1 MTLSARCMA
10 AALCLLFGASV
21 HSQEGYPLDGTW
33 RGEWGADAGK
43 SAVVIVM
50 KWDGKNVN
58 GMINPGPNVVR
69 FSGPV
74 LEPNDWTVH
83 IEAQS
88 RDGQPI
94 VIDAKLDDIGSY
106 NRTLTGTWKQAGV
119 GHPFKMARE

>member
-1 MTLSARCMA
+1 MSLSAKCMA
-10 AALCLLFGASV
+10 AALCLVLAV
-21 HSQEGYPLDGTW
+21 AVRSQEGFPLDGTW
-33 RGEWGADAGK
+33 RGEWGADPDK
-43 SAVVIVM
+43 SGVVMVM

-74 LEPNDWTVH
+74 LEPSNWTVH

-106 NRTLTGTWKQAGV
+106 NRTLTGIWKQAGV
-119 GHPFKMARE
+119 DHAFKMARE

>member
-1 MTLSARCMA
+1 MSSLARCMA
-10 AALCLLFGASV
+10 AVLWLLLAATV
-21 HSQEGYPLDGTW
+21 RSQEGFPLDGTW
-33 RGEWGADAGK
+33 RGEWGSDAGK

-74 LEPNDWTVH
+74 LEPRDWTVH

-88 RDGQPI
+88 REGQPI

-119 GHPFKMARE
+119 EHPFKMARE

>member
-1 MTLSARCMA
+1 MSLLIKCTAVVSSLLLAMTAQ
-10 AALCLLFGASV
+10 
-21 HSQEGYPLDGTW
+21 SQEGFPLDGTW
-33 RGEWGADAGK
+33 RGEWGPDGGK

-74 LEPNDWTVH
+74 LEASDWTVH

-88 RDGQPI
+88 RDGRPI
-94 VIDAKLDDIGSY
+94 VIDAKLADKIG
-106 NRTLTGTWKQAGV
+106 RAHV
-119 GHPFKMARE
+119 